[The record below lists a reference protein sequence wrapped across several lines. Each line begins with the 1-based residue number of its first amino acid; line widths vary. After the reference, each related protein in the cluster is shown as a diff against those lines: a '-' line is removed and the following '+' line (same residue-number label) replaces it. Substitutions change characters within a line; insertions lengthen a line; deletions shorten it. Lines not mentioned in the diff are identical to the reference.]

1 MYPLFS
7 LFEDIFLTIHMLTI
21 KKASVH
27 DAELLTNLSREIYKE
42 YYLYLWHPGGAQ
54 WYMHEY
60 AYAAD
65 KIKKDLSDSGIEY
78 FIAFDEAVP
87 AGYMKLVLSAVLP
100 AYESKNA
107 IEVERIYLHQNATG
121 KGAGRQLMQL
131 AMQRAKEMQKEI
143 IFLKA
148 MDSGKDA
155 IAFYKKLGYTICGT
169 MQLPMPTFSLMK
181 EAYRGMLILK
191 RDVE

>member
-1 MYPLFS
+1 
-7 LFEDIFLTIHMLTI
+7 MLTI

-42 YYLYLWHPGGAQ
+42 CYLYLWYPGGAQ

-60 AYAAD
+60 AYAMD
-65 KIKKDLSDSGIEY
+65 KIKKDLSDSGTEY
-78 FIAFDEAVP
+78 FIAFDDAVP

-100 AYESKNA
+100 GYESKDA
-107 IEVERIYLHQNATG
+107 LEVERIYLHQNATG

-131 AMQRAKEMQKEI
+131 AMLRAKEMEKEI

-155 IAFYKKLGYTICGT
+155 IAFYKKLGYTICGN

>member
-1 MYPLFS
+1 
-7 LFEDIFLTIHMLTI
+7 MLTI

-42 YYLYLWHPGGAQ
+42 YYLYLWHSGGAE

-60 AYAAD
+60 AYAMD

-87 AGYMKLVLSAVLP
+87 AGYIKLVLSAALTG
-100 AYESKNA
+100 YESKEA
-107 IEVERIYLHQNATG
+107 IEVERIYLHQNKTG

-131 AMQRAKEMQKEI
+131 AMQRAKEMEKEI

-148 MDSGKDA
+148 MDSSKAA
-155 IAFYKKLGYTICGT
+155 IVFYKKLGYTICGT
-169 MQLPMPTFSLMK
+169 MQLPMPAFSLMK
-181 EAYRGMLILK
+181 EGYRGMLILK